1 LIFRILF
8 SFKVKSLQRSSFFPF
23 KILKINIVGFLYNIF
38 LGTINKNFYKRYK
51 YLNIYLK
58 NMSKIKIIT
67 LIIVICFE
75 LIESQRG
82 GGSSGGSRSSSSHS
96 YSSHHYYGGST
107 VSTPWSWSDTLILG
121 GIFLAIIPIGICA
134 VLSEQKK

>member
-1 LIFRILF
+1 
-8 SFKVKSLQRSSFFPF
+8 
-23 KILKINIVGFLYNIF
+23 
-38 LGTINKNFYKRYK
+38 
-51 YLNIYLK
+51 
-58 NMSKIKIIT
+58 MSKIKIIT

-82 GGSSGGSRSSSSHS
+82 GGSSGGSRSSSSSHS
-96 YSSHHYYGGST
+96 YHSHNYYGGSY

-121 GIFLAIIPIGICA
+121 GIILAIIPIGICA